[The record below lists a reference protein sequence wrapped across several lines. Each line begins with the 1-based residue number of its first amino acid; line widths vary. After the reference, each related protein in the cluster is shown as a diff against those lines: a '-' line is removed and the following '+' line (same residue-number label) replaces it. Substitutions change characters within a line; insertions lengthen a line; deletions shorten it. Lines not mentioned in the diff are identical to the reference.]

1 MKPKS
6 RFIQS
11 VLASAKDPVPA
22 MPWTRGTPRA
32 ERIARRDGDK
42 LIPLKVKS
50 A

>member
-1 MKPKS
+1 MKPNN

-22 MPWTRGTPRA
+22 MPWTRGAPRA
-32 ERIARRDGDK
+32 ERIARRDTGK
-42 LIPLKVKS
+42 VIPLKVKS